1 MNDSTAVSSTESQAN
16 VENTPSAAEPKK
28 RNPARLVLQQLADKY
43 PVIKQALPLAIGINK
58 QLAELHPEIDQKSLR
73 AALFHH
79 TRSFAYVKTLSKA
92 EHRVDLAG
100 NPAGEINDDQRQ
112 HALAQLK
119 EIANKRNE
127 AKRAAELQK
136 RQAEEAEKRAQK
148 LGALVEKFG
157 RR

>member
-1 MNDSTAVSSTESQAN
+1 MNDTTAAQLPETTEL
-16 VENTPSAAEPKK
+16 PSATPAANEPKK
-28 RNPARLVLQQLADKY
+28 RNPARVVLQQLADKY

-100 NPAGEINDDQRQ
+100 NPAGEINDEQRQ

-127 AKRAAELQK
+127 AKKAAELQK